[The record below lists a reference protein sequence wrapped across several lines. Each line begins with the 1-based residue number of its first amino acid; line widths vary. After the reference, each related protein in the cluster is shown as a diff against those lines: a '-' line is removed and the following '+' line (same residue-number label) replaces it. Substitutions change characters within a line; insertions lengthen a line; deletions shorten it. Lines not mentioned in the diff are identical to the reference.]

1 MDARRDALSKDRRG
15 RGWRADSRR
24 SNLWIVYNLCIGRTE
39 EVGVS
44 PLFCCLARV
53 ARKPTRKM
61 PETPQTTML
70 ERITAIAERAAKR
83 EGLEVW
89 DVEVAGAGRGRI
101 VRIYLDKPGGV
112 TLDDC
117 ELISQQVGTVLDVED
132 VVPDQHYNLEVSSPG
147 VERRLF
153 KPEHFAR
160 FTGEKVRLT
169 LREPI
174 ENRRRW
180 EGTVRG
186 VEGGVI
192 LIETDGGAPL
202 RLRMEQIE
210 KAHLNFE
217 W

>member
-1 MDARRDALSKDRRG
+1 MQET
-15 RGWRADSRR
+15 SRMT
-24 SNLWIVYNLCIGRTE
+24 LV
-39 EVGVS
+39 
-44 PLFCCLARV
+44 
-53 ARKPTRKM
+53 
-61 PETPQTTML
+61 
-70 ERITAIAERAAKR
+70 ERIAAIAERAARR

-101 VRIYLDKPGGV
+101 VRIYIDKPAGV

-132 VVPDQHYNLEVSSPG
+132 VIPDQHYNLEVSSPG
-147 VERRLF
+147 VERRLL

-160 FTGEKVRLT
+160 FAGEKIRLA

-180 EGTVRG
+180 EG
-186 VEGGVI
+186 I
-192 LIETDGGAPL
+192 LFEADGGPTL
-202 RLRMEQIE
+202 RLGMQQID
-210 KAHLNFE
+210 KASLKFE